1 MTLENPATTTTN
13 VEPAAKKISLPA
25 PLKDVYRSVVFGLK
39 WLLGQVLR
47 TPVTVT
53 LIAVMWLLRALIGPD
68 PEQMWAALGM
78 SMPFRIFDWHLFSS
92 ALSTGLHTGA
102 ILATIAALFFAVPAE
117 RLLGSVRFTIT
128 ALALHVIGVPITMI
142 GAHIVDSTGLNFWG
156 GALMNETLLTP
167 MGWILGTAA
176 LATSRMPLLWRR
188 RVRLILGVLVAAMV
202 LYSGNLS
209 DALAAVAVALGL
221 LDGMTVR
228 KEPLPLV
235 GRHVSHREG
244 RNLVAMLC
252 FLVALG
258 PVIAGLNPL
267 ADGPFSV
274 TTAFLWEPAV
284 SLEYLQVVCTTDA
297 QSEACRNALINSQ
310 FSGVGAVIANLMPLI
325 VQAVICW
332 GLARGRHV
340 AWWLAIVAQLVTMA
354 IAMNQ
359 LYLTLQRNAAASG
372 ETLDTH
378 IWILLGCFIC
388 IPWIICLVTLLAT
401 RHFFRV
407 SIRLESISW
416 FALWFV
422 IAQAFSA
429 AVWILVGLSVKSSF
443 RPTATVGLLLQDLPA
458 VWLPPVFA
466 TMLDHALVAQTSLT
480 LTLSAWVTNL
490 LWIPI
495 VVALYFMLM
504 SVPDPSAERD
514 RDRARE
520 LLRRGSGDHLSW
532 MSVWPDNRYWFAPE
546 DRGYVAYRVRN
557 GIAVTVGEPVASH
570 KPFQEAAVPADTA
583 QREAAHQRLVAQL
596 ADEFEKFASGQG
608 WDVAWYSVREE
619 FSQNRARQRGYYR
632 VRVAEESVLS
642 TDAIEFKGKKFQ
654 NIRTARNR
662 AKKEGIRTEWLSWA
676 ETSPELQDRIIALSE
691 EWVADKSLPEMG
703 FTLGGIEEL
712 QDPDTMLL
720 LAVDEENQ
728 VHGVTSWLPVY
739 EYGQIV
745 GYTLD
750 FMRRN
755 TQGFRP
761 VIEYLL
767 AEAAVKAAELGLQW
781 VSLSGAPLARTQAPS
796 SDTSTTS
803 APKPEHQEL
812 AEHTL
817 DAANLPL
824 LTEEIPSVL
833 RPELLD
839 QGLEKL
845 GELMEPLYGFRSLAA
860 SKYKFH
866 PQHHDWYL
874 CYNDELALPKIG
886 IAISGCYLPDF
897 SPRDAVKAVKMLA
910 TSEK

>member
-1 MTLENPATTTTN
+1 MTSENPANTTSIA
-13 VEPAAKKISLPA
+13 EPAAKKISLPG
-25 PLKDVYRSVVFGLK
+25 PLKEVYRSTVFGLK

-68 PEQMWAALGM
+68 PENMWAALGM
-78 SMPFRIFDWHLFSS
+78 SMPFKIFDWHLFSS
-92 ALSTGLHTGA
+92 ALSTGLHSGA
-102 ILATIAALFFAVPAE
+102 ILATIAALISAVPAE
-117 RLLGSVRFTIT
+117 RLLGSVRFAIT
-128 ALALHVIGVPITMI
+128 AFGLHVIGVPIVMV
-142 GAHIVDSTGLNFWG
+142 GAHLVDSSGLNFWG
-156 GALMNETLLTP
+156 GALMKETLLTP
-167 MGWILGTAA
+167 MGWMLGTAA

-209 DALAAVAVALGL
+209 DVLAAVAVALGL
-221 LDGMTVR
+221 LDGMVVR
-228 KEPLPLV
+228 KEPVPLI

-274 TTAFLWEPAV
+274 TTAFLWEPEV
-284 SLEYLQVVCTTDA
+284 SLEYLQVVCTADA

-310 FSGVGAVIANLMPLI
+310 FSGVGAAIANLMPLI

-340 AWWLAIVAQLVTMA
+340 AWWLAIVAQLVTMGV
-354 IAMNQ
+354 AMSQ
-359 LYLTLQRNAAASG
+359 LYLTLQRNATASG
-372 ETLDTH
+372 ETLDLH
-378 IWILLGCFIC
+378 IWILLGAFIC
-388 IPWIICLVTLLAT
+388 LPWIVCLLTLITT
-401 RHFFRV
+401 RHYFRV
-407 SIRLESISW
+407 PIRLESISW

-443 RPTATVGLLLQDLPA
+443 RPTATVGLLLQDLPGI
-458 VWLPPVFA
+458 WLPPVFA
-466 TMLDHALVAQTSLT
+466 TMLDHALVAQTPLT

-490 LWIPI
+490 LWLPI

-532 MSVWPDNRYWFAPE
+532 MTVWPDNRYWFASD

-570 KPFQEAAVPADTA
+570 KPFHDSGLVGEDT
-583 QREAAHQRLVAQL
+583 QRLVAQL

-619 FSQNRARQRGYYR
+619 FSSNRAVHRGYYR

-676 ETSPELQDRIIALSE
+676 DTSPELQDRIIALSE

-739 EYGQIV
+739 EHGQIV

-755 TQGFRP
+755 TAGFRP

-796 SDTSTTS
+796 AQAPSKEAPSTDT
-803 APKPEHQEL
+803 AMPAEHQLTASTQE
-812 AEHTL
+812 AGNT
-817 DAANLPL
+817 PM

-866 PQHHDWYL
+866 PQHHDWFL

>member
-1 MTLENPATTTTN
+1 M
-13 VEPAAKKISLPA
+13 SLPG
-25 PLKDVYRSVVFGLK
+25 PMKDVYRSFLFGLK

-47 TPVTVT
+47 TPVTLT
-53 LIAVMWLLRALIGPD
+53 LVLVMWLLRWLIGPE
-68 PEQMWAALGM
+68 PEDMWAALGM
-78 SMPFRIFDWHLFSS
+78 SMPYKILDWHLFTS
-92 ALSTGLHTGA
+92 ALSTGLHSGA
-102 ILATIAALFFAVPAE
+102 VLATIAAFVFAVPAE
-117 RLLGSVRFTIT
+117 RLLGSMRFAVT
-128 ALALHVIGVPITMI
+128 ALALHVIGAPIAML
-142 GAHIVDSTGLNFWG
+142 GAHFVDKTGLNFWG
-156 GALMNETLLTP
+156 GALMQETLLTP

-188 RVRLILGVLVAAMV
+188 RVRLILGVLAVAMV
-202 LYSGNLS
+202 LYSGNLT
-209 DALAAVAVALGL
+209 DGLAAIAVILGL
-221 LDGMTVR
+221 LDGMVVR

-235 GRHVSHREG
+235 GRSVSYREG

-284 SLEYLQVVCTTDA
+284 SLEYLQVVCSVDSTSD
-297 QSEACRNALINSQ
+297 ACRNALINSQ
-310 FSGVGAVIANLMPLI
+310 FSGVGAVIANLMPLF
-325 VQAVICW
+325 VQAVIYW

-340 AWWLAIVAQLVTMA
+340 AWWLAIIAQVVTMA
-354 IAMNQ
+354 VAMNQ
-359 LYLTLQRNAAASG
+359 LYLTLQRNALAAG
-372 ETLDTH
+372 ETLDTQ
-378 IWILLGCFIC
+378 IWLVLGLFISL
-388 IPWIICLVTLLAT
+388 PWIVCLVTLIMT

-407 SIRLESISW
+407 PIRLESISW

-429 AVWILVGLSVKSSF
+429 AVWILVGLSVKTSF
-443 RPTATVGLLLQDLPA
+443 RPTATVGLLLQDLPSI
-458 VWLPPVFA
+458 WLPPVFA
-466 TMLDHALVAQTSLT
+466 TMLDHALMAQTPLT

-490 LWIPI
+490 LWLPI
-495 VVALYFMLM
+495 LVALYFMLM

-532 MSVWPDNRYWFAPE
+532 MTVWPGNRYWFASD
-546 DRGYVAYRVRN
+546 DRGFVAYRVRN
-557 GIAVTVGEPVASH
+557 GIAVTVGEPVISH
-570 KPFQEAAVPADTA
+570 KPFQEHPRHNEDP
-583 QREAAHQRLVAQL
+583 QRVIAGL
-596 ADEFEKFASGQG
+596 ANEFEKFAGGQG
-608 WDVAWYSVREE
+608 WDVAWYSVRED
-619 FSQNRARQRGYYR
+619 FSLNRASQRGYYR

-739 EYGQIV
+739 EHGRIV

-755 TQGFRP
+755 THGFRP

-781 VSLSGAPLARTQAPS
+781 VSLSGAPLARTQAPTTQAPQSANPQEAEVQVKASES
-796 SDTSTTS
+796 S
-803 APKPEHQEL
+803 A
-812 AEHTL
+812 
-817 DAANLPL
+817 L
-824 LTEEIPSVL
+824 LNEEIPSVL